1 MCMCVFSFL
10 LLVLS
15 HCLFVREVFILFV
28 VLQFSSHF
36 YLFYLLKLFAF
47 RKVIFDYESTI
58 KKYKSGASLVVQWLR
73 FTCWCRR
80 QGFDPSSGSVPHGM
94 EQLSPCARAVEPT
107 CLSCWSPWT
116 QEPMLRYKRSLHNEK
131 PVHRN

>member
-1 MCMCVFSFL
+1 MSILSAQRCPAGCQKKLWEWMADATDRLRTGCLRPMGRKGPGSEQPGRPRAGLPELEFFFSFL

-15 HCLFVREVFILFV
+15 HCLFVREVFILLV

-58 KKYKSGASLVVQWLR
+58 KKYKSGAFLVVQ
-73 FTCWCRR
+73 
-80 QGFDPSSGSVPHGM
+80 
-94 EQLSPCARAVEPT
+94 
-107 CLSCWSPWT
+107 
-116 QEPMLRYKRSLHNEK
+116 
-131 PVHRN
+131 

>member
-1 MCMCVFSFL
+1 MSEISYSFWEMLQSLGIIVSKSSFRETIL

-15 HCLFVREVFILFV
+15 HCLFVREVFILLV

-58 KKYKSGASLVVQWLR
+58 KKYKSGAFLVVQ
-73 FTCWCRR
+73 
-80 QGFDPSSGSVPHGM
+80 
-94 EQLSPCARAVEPT
+94 
-107 CLSCWSPWT
+107 
-116 QEPMLRYKRSLHNEK
+116 
-131 PVHRN
+131 